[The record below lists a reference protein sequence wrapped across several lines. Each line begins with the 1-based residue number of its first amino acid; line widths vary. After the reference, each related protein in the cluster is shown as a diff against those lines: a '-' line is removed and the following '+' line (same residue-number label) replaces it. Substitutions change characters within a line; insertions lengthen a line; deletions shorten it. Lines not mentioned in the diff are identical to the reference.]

1 MAQAGVSRAEVGF
14 ADSWGPAP
22 GGLDHWGDATGWD
35 AYAAALGYRVDATA
49 AVGAI
54 AQWHGGERGG
64 GLVASAEGHVAYVA
78 GVAPDG
84 SATIEDYNGAG
95 GAGAYGTLSGVRAPR
110 YLHVADAVTTL
121 DTQAGG
127 SPPGGSAASHAATVG
142 SGSTGGASAS
152 VTSAGRTGAGP
163 ASPRPGRRLS
173 FAAARALR
181 PALVRLPVMLD
192 QLRALDAAAHPGG

>member
-1 MAQAGVSRAEVGF
+1 MASVATREPAAPDRRGRRRRPLAVLVLGAVAVAGGWLAAPAAAALDDYPPALSAAPLDSAVDQWGFFNRECTSFVAWRMAQAGVSRAEVGF

-84 SATIEDYNGAG
+84 SAT
-95 GAGAYGTLSGVRAPR
+95 
-110 YLHVADAVTTL
+110 
-121 DTQAGG
+121 
-127 SPPGGSAASHAATVG
+127 
-142 SGSTGGASAS
+142 
-152 VTSAGRTGAGP
+152 
-163 ASPRPGRRLS
+163 
-173 FAAARALR
+173 
-181 PALVRLPVMLD
+181 
-192 QLRALDAAAHPGG
+192 